1 MSLFRMEIAMD
12 VARVFKPC
20 VIFCKWEKKNHDHEQ
35 YDQFHMVSPSHVFKF
50 NAHMITF
57 FKTSMDIL
65 MKLAQKD
72 YYFMITQDS

>member
-1 MSLFRMEIAMD
+1 MLLECSNPVSFFAN
-12 VARVFKPC
+12 
-20 VIFCKWEKKNHDHEQ
+20 EKKRTMTMNSMISFTR
-35 YDQFHMVSPSHVFKF
+35 YLTRHVFKF

>member
-1 MSLFRMEIAMD
+1 MNSRISSTWYLTR
-12 VARVFKPC
+12 
-20 VIFCKWEKKNHDHEQ
+20 
-35 YDQFHMVSPSHVFKF
+35 HVFKF
-50 NAHMITF
+50 NAHMITV